1 MEFLTNLFLN
11 LDVVLQDW
19 VAQYGAWIYALLFVV
34 IFTETGLVVMPFL
47 PGDSLL
53 FAAGALA
60 AVSDGGLNLWIL
72 YVVLFSAAVLGDFLN
87 YTIGR
92 HWGRR
97 ILDSGR
103 LSWVIK
109 PRHIEATEAFFERHG
124 GKTISLARF
133 FPFIRTF
140 APFVAGISRMEM
152 YRFVAFSVLG
162 TAAWVGIF
170 VTAGYLFG
178 QHSLR
183 RREPRVPG
191 HRHHRAFRL
200 AGVPAL
206 RARRGYPGTGTRAPG
221 TARCS
226 RSTRR
231 GTRTSCRNAGARR
244 GRRGSTAPC

>member
-19 VAQYGAWIYALLFVV
+19 VAQYGAWIYALLFLV

-72 YVVLFSAAVLGDFLN
+72 YVVLFLAAVLGDFLN

-103 LSWVIK
+103 FSWVIK

-152 YRFVAFSVLG
+152 YRFVAFNVLG
-162 TAAWVGIF
+162 AAAWIGLF
-170 VTAGYLFG
+170 VTSGYLFG
-178 QHSLR
+178 NIPFVAKNLEYLVIGIIRCPCFR
-183 RREPRVPG
+183 RS
-191 HRHHRAFRL
+191 
-200 AGVPAL
+200 
-206 RARRGYPGTGTRAPG
+206 
-221 TARCS
+221 C
-226 RSTRR
+226 
-231 GTRTSCRNAGARR
+231 TSCAGGSPDIKSARA
-244 GRRGSTAPC
+244 GDGEVQPLDAAGDSDKP